1 MSLSIYLSIYAYLV
15 CVIGYVLVYLIVSV
29 HETIHYL
36 SSGLRN
42 LRVSVKD
49 ECFQLFLIA
58 SDKYS
63 VRNKFYYYH
72 ETT

>member
-1 MSLSIYLSIYAYLV
+1 MSFSIYLSIYVYLV

-29 HETIHYL
+29 HEPIHYF

-42 LRVSVKD
+42 LRVSVNNK
-49 ECFQLFLIA
+49 CFQLFLIA

-63 VRNKFYYYH
+63 V
-72 ETT
+72 